1 MYSNVV
7 KLIKK
12 SLSGTNKYGDP
23 VYTETVRE
31 VFAQIKSISQ
41 KEYYEANTSGFKPE
55 LKVVL
60 SDYYDYD
67 GEDTIE
73 YDGVRYDIYRT
84 YRINISIELTCQRS
98 ISKS

>member
-12 SLSGTNKYGDP
+12 SLGGTNKYGDP
-23 VYTETVRE
+23 VYTEAERE

-60 SDYYDYD
+60 ADYYDYD

-84 YRINISIELTCQRS
+84 YRSNISIELTCQRS
-98 ISKS
+98 ISKG

>member
-12 SLSGTNKYGDP
+12 SLGGTNKYGDP
-23 VYTETVRE
+23 VYTETERE

-60 SDYYDYD
+60 ADYYDYD
-67 GEDTIE
+67 GETTIE

-84 YRINISIELTCQRS
+84 YRSNISIELTCQRS